1 MTPAERAAHQI
12 AADAILKVTAD
23 RGSWR
28 VPEQFLDAVFDAL
41 QRGRRHVRGRRGR
54 LVSPAAWWRTHRD
67 AALAARQAR
76 RAAAA
81 VVAEAEHIT
90 RQAAQTGPHP

>member
-12 AADAILKVTAD
+12 AADAILKVIAD

-41 QRGRRHVRGRRGR
+41 QAIWLEHE
-54 LVSPAAWWRTHRD
+54 D
-67 AALAARQAR
+67 AATS
-76 RAAAA
+76 
-81 VVAEAEHIT
+81 VDVE
-90 RQAAQTGPHP
+90 GDW